1 MSTETT
7 SPVVTPNVPPAKTAR
22 ERANDYLASMRSS
35 STSFFSSLDKWGW
48 TTFILT
54 LTLIITA
61 IVNMSI
67 AMNIDTE
74 FIDDENEKSKAEHM
88 KTLSWVILLMVL
100 VIASFVI
107 FVHLPKPKAVQA

>member
-7 SPVVTPNVPPAKTAR
+7 SPVVTSTVGSAKSYQD
-22 ERANDYLASMRSS
+22 RAKNYLASMRSS

-54 LTLIITA
+54 VTLIITA

-107 FVHLPKPKAVQA
+107 FVHLRNPKAVQA